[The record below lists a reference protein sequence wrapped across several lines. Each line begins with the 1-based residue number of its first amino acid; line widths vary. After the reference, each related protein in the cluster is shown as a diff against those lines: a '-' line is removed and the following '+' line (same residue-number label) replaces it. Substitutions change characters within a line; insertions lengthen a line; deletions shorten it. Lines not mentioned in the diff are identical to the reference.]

1 MKQILFDAGGGKVNR
16 SGAAGNSANVQ
27 RNTANAK
34 NKGTINMKLPDL
46 SDDMVRTLETLL
58 NNPKTK
64 ENAKGILQN
73 LGWSEKQIN
82 AFVDLQTKK
91 KSQGAKSTVNAKEIG
106 GFIKIAN
113 PPKPKKTQPKNNIT
127 PDKYAGKE
135 YGKDGDAEKYSGV
148 NANDIHLKAKE
159 IAMREAA
166 HNLDDLRVVYRVGG
180 GGANEADFK
189 AYCKRNGIKYTPPE
203 STKWLGN

>member
-58 NNPKTK
+58 KNPKTK

-73 LGWSEKQIN
+73 MGWSEKQIN

-91 KSQGAKSTVNAKEIG
+91 KSQGAKSTVNVKEIG

-113 PPKPKKTQPKNNIT
+113 APKPKKTQLKNNIT

-135 YGKDGDAEKYSGV
+135 YGKDGDAEKIIP
-148 NANDIHLKAKE
+148 AN
-159 IAMREAA
+159 
-166 HNLDDLRVVYRVGG
+166 V
-180 GGANEADFK
+180 
-189 AYCKRNGIKYTPPE
+189 
-203 STKWLGN
+203 TKCSPTFV

>member
-16 SGAAGNSANVQ
+16 SGAAGKG
-27 RNTANAK
+27 ANAPK
-34 NKGTINMKLPDL
+34 NAVKESGKGAINMKLPEL

-58 NNPKTK
+58 KDPATRNNVI
-64 ENAKGILQN
+64 EILKN
-73 LGWSEKQIN
+73 KGWSKDQIDGFMN
-82 AFVDLQTKK
+82 LQTKK
-91 KSQGAKSTVNAKEIG
+91 KPQGAKSTVNAKEIG

-127 PDKYAGKE
+127 PDKYAGEE

-166 HNLDDLRVVYRVGG
+166 HNLDDLRVAYRVGG
-180 GGANEADFK
+180 GGASEADFK
-189 AYCKRNGIKYTPPE
+189 SYCQRNGIKYTPPK